1 MLAKSE
7 FAMTSRRILQVLF
20 SLILLGMVLV
30 TGWASLRQPV
40 WQWGG
45 LHGPDAPWTWATL
58 ADAYA
63 GFLTFFVFVVARER
77 RLGVCMAWLIGIL
90 LLGNM
95 AMSLYMLLAL
105 ARHPANAPLSALL
118 TPVRS

>member
-1 MLAKSE
+1 MS
-7 FAMTSRRILQVLF
+7 SRRILQVLF
-20 SLILLGMVLV
+20 SLILLGMALI
-30 TGWASLRQPV
+30 TTWASIRQPV

-77 RLGVCMAWLIGIL
+77 RLAACIAWLIAIL

-105 ARHPANAPLSALL
+105 ARLPATAPLSALL